1 MNIFIV
7 EAYGPSSWLLLLGTP
22 GGWRVV
28 EGHQKDLSFWCLGGG
43 WSVWCGLFTGRIWH
57 LACCPRPAVRSYQ
70 KLNVYFTHKY
80 FPTHRIISHLPKLTP
95 SLLPQACG
103 NTSYTNRSEGSSL
116 HLNNN
121 MSESSFILQNINV
134 YQNKNTIAAPAHTP
148 NGLILL
154 MPKYYNTGSTHKA

>member
-70 KLNVYFTHKY
+70 KLNVYFTH
-80 FPTHRIISHLPKLTP
+80 RIIRHLPKLKP

-103 NTSYTNRSEGSSL
+103 NTSYTTRSEGSSL

-121 MSESSFILQNINV
+121 MSESSFILQK
-134 YQNKNTIAAPAHTP
+134 YKCLSEQKYHRSPRPHTEWTDP
-148 NGLILL
+148 SYAQILQYREY
-154 MPKYYNTGSTHKA
+154 P